1 MKSYKEYI
9 AENTTPDRGSNRIK
23 AINTLVNALKVALNQ
38 YDISTRRFVWEH
50 LNSPRGK
57 ELMQKI
63 LRNPKTYLSD
73 SEFTKLV
80 EKK

>member
-1 MKSYKEYI
+1 MKSFKEYI
-9 AENTTPDRGSNRIK
+9 AEGATPDRGSNKIK
-23 AINTLVNALKVALNQ
+23 AINTLVNALKAALGQ
-38 YDISTRRFVWEH
+38 YDISTRHFVWEH
-50 LNSPRGK
+50 LNSPKGK

-80 EKK
+80 EKR